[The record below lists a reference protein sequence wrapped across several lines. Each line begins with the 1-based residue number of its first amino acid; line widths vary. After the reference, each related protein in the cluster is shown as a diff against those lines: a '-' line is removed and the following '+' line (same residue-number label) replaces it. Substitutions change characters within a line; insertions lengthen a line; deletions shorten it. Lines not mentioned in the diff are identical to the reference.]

1 MYTVC
6 LDSDDAFRRSLES
19 NTACHSRLFG
29 CYTPIYTLRDRF
41 GNQYLLNSML
51 AAEPSG
57 FYVDFISFSRTI
69 DQCPDFQN
77 HAFNPDRQQC
87 GRSLCISRRIIACK
101 QFEFSLQG
109 CHDDSVNR
117 TSEDANSGCLIL
129 AIYNYWQLDKN

>member
-87 GRSLCISRRIIACK
+87 EGVYASPAELLPVS
-101 QFEFSLQG
+101 
-109 CHDDSVNR
+109 
-117 TSEDANSGCLIL
+117 NSNSHYKVVMMTL
-129 AIYNYWQLDKN
+129 